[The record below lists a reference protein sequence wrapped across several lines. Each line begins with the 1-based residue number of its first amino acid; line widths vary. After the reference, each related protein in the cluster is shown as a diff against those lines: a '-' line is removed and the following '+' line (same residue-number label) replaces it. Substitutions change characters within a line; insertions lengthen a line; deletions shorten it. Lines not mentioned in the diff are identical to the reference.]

1 MPIDHSGDL
10 AGKMTDTGQQADFG
24 SEGLILRF
32 HEKIPSTPE
41 AVEGLVEKLCEVAS
55 EMECAP
61 GELEKVELALQEA
74 LNNAVLHGNKS
85 DPDKKISVTCHCQE
99 DKGILIVVRDSG
111 PGFDPS
117 NIPDPTQATNIYSSH
132 GRGVFLIQQ
141 LMDEVSFEDGGRAVV
156 MKKNGK
162 KAGS

>member
-1 MPIDHSGDL
+1 MANAEP
-10 AGKMTDTGQQADFG
+10 QNDFD

-41 AVEGLVEKLCEVAS
+41 AVDGLVERLCTVAS

-61 GELEKVELALQEA
+61 GELEKVELALREA
-74 LNNAVLHGNKS
+74 LNNAVLHGNKN
-85 DPDKKISVTCHCQE
+85 DPNKEISVTCHCQE
-99 DKGILIVVRDSG
+99 DKGLLITVRDSG

-117 NIPDPTQATNIYSSH
+117 SIPDPTQATSIYSSH

-162 KAGS
+162 KQR